1 VAGDLKTSVTALY
14 AAMRDALRRGEP
26 VTVRRSS
33 EYAALIV
40 NAMATNEPCV
50 IYGNVRNVGLIPN
63 LPADACVEVPCL
75 VDANGVRGVPVPDYP
90 AELAALNR
98 TYLNPVELTVR
109 AVLESRPDLVRIAA
123 LLDPNAS
130 ASLTLDEIDDV
141 VDELLAAH
149 ADALPAGLRG
159 NERQAA

>member
-1 VAGDLKTSVTALY
+1 
-14 AAMRDALRRGEP
+14 
-26 VTVRRSS
+26 
-33 EYAALIV
+33 
-40 NAMATNEPCV
+40 V
-50 IYGNVRNVGLIPN
+50 IYGNVRNAGLIPN

-90 AELAALNR
+90 SELAALNR

-109 AVLESRPDLVRIAA
+109 AVLERRPELVRIAA

-130 ASLTLDEIDDV
+130 ASLTLDQIDDV

-149 ADALPAGLRG
+149 ADALPEALRTREG
-159 NERQAA
+159 QPA